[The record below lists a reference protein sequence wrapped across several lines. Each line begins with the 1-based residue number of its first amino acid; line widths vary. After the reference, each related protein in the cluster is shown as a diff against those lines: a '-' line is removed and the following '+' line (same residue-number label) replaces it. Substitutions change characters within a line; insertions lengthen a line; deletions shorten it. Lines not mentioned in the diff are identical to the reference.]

1 MPPAK
6 DANPDCITCLAL
18 RNRMDAT
25 QVVPEA
31 IEANVG
37 LYGFTN
43 PRKHGSGLVPLEP
56 ILSRP
61 VPELKGDDRN
71 IATLA
76 RAYHGLPL
84 DATWTAENGFNKS
97 PSP

>member
-1 MPPAK
+1 
-6 DANPDCITCLAL
+6 
-18 RNRMDAT
+18 MDAT

-31 IEANVG
+31 IAANVG
-37 LYGFTN
+37 LYGFTK

-61 VPELKGDDRN
+61 VHELKGDDRN

-76 RAYHGLPL
+76 RAYHGVSLE
-84 DATWTAENGFNKS
+84 AAWTAEGGFAKS
-97 PSP
+97 DKQP